1 MTTQNDDSNTPGHI
15 VTAYDDELSSLRTAI
30 SEMGGRVEVQL
41 TDAIM
46 AISKR
51 DDEIARRCQEA
62 DASIDAMEDE
72 IEALT
77 LRMIALRQPVAHD
90 LRSILAAL
98 RISHD
103 LERMGDYATN
113 VAKRA
118 SALIRLPEVGPI
130 NGIARM
136 GRMANLVI
144 KDVLDAYTEHD
155 VERAVRAWR
164 RDQEIDQMYTSLF
177 RELLTYM
184 MEDPRNI
191 TACAHLL
198 FVAKNIER
206 IGDHATNIAETV
218 YFEET
223 GTRMEGDRPK
233 GDTSSFAISPDEP
246 ADPFETD
253 PAEGKQKP

>member
-1 MTTQNDDSNTPGHI
+1 MTDTQASHI
-15 VTAYDDELSSLRTAI
+15 VTSYEQELTRLRSAI

-41 TDAIM
+41 TDAIR
-46 AISKR
+46 AISRR
-51 DDEIARRCQEA
+51 DAALAARCQAA

-72 IEALT
+72 IEELT
-77 LRMIALRQPVAHD
+77 LRMIALRQPVARD

-136 GRMANLVI
+136 GRLAHLVI
-144 KDVLDAYTEHD
+144 KDVLDAYTEND
-155 VERAVRAWR
+155 VERAVNAWR
-164 RDQEIDQMYTSLF
+164 RDEEIDQMYTSLF

-191 TACAHLL
+191 TPCAHLL

-206 IGDHATNIAETV
+206 IGDHATNIAETI

-223 GTRMEGDRPK
+223 GSRLEGLRPK
-233 GDTSSFAISPDEP
+233 GDTSSFEIQGEEP
-246 ADPFETD
+246 ADPFDLD
-253 PAEGKQKP
+253 PPGPESGLEI